1 MRPYKAPMNTPAARD
16 CNKRLAL
23 GMRKWVYL
31 EEKLIGLK
39 REAKM
44 NLLNLTD

>member
-1 MRPYKAPMNTPAARD
+1 
-16 CNKRLAL
+16 
-23 GMRKWVYL
+23 MRKWVYL